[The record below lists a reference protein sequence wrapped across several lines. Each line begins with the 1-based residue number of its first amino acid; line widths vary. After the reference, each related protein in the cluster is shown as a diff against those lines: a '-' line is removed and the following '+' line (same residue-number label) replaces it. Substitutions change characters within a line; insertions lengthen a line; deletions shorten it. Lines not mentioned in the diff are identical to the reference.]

1 MINLVDIL
9 YIVVIIS
16 VVIITI
22 TIVWLASEVMG
33 LTKSLRRSAEDTES
47 MTSELKEKVHLIS
60 EALDRAGTAATRII
74 GLVEDA
80 VETIKEKKDQLSN
93 SLGLISGVSEYYR
106 KKKEDSKEAEKE
118 AEKVAEKAKASEG
131 KS

>member
-1 MINLVDIL
+1 MIDIVDIL
-9 YIVVIIS
+9 YIVVIIA

-22 TIVWLASEVMG
+22 TIVWLANEIMG

-47 MTSELKEKVHLIS
+47 MTAELKEKVHLIS

-80 VETIKEKKDQLSN
+80 VETIKEKKDQLAN

-106 KKKEDSKEAEKE
+106 KKKEDSRK
-118 AEKVAEKAKASEG
+118 
-131 KS
+131 